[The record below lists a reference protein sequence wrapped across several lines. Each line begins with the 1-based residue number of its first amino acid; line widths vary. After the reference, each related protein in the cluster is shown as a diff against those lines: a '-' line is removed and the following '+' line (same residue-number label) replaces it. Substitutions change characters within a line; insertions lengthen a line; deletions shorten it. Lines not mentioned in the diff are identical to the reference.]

1 MVLNEVLL
9 AYESF
14 DIESINLDM
23 LEQIILLLIILS
35 SGISAIF
42 FLFWILF
49 KKDAPSI
56 EELNNKSE

>member
-9 AYESF
+9 AYELF

>member
-56 EELNNKSE
+56 EEINKKSE

>member
-56 EELNNKSE
+56 EELNKKSE